1 MNQGEAIRVV
11 AMLAAGFRQDVTDET
26 GVLWA
31 RDLVPFD
38 LTDALEAADIAR
50 QTSVFMPSAMEF
62 VALVRDCRNVR
73 VLEETKALPQA
84 KHGCCDGEPF
94 AHFYQVHASDEWKGR
109 IRALLESQPGRR
121 DTTIL
126 EAFATVVKGT
136 A

>member
-26 GVLWA
+26 AVLWA

-73 VLEETKALPQA
+73 VLEETKALPSVPI
-84 KHGCCDGEPF
+84 GCCDGQGF
-94 AHFYQVHASDEWKGR
+94 GHFYREHASEEMKGR
-109 IRALLESQPGRR
+109 VRKLLEAPKRRR